1 MRRGRPVKSTTPTP
15 QSLPTQQPI
24 TLGPDPFVKLGSSAP
39 PVQFEFASASEDDDI
54 SMRYPTIEELSG
66 GAFRSSTPSTLN
78 RSKSQPPPKSES
90 MEDVDALADD
100 AFALPIQPYR
110 SSDVAAL
117 ADDAFKADGRPS
129 AAAQIRAALERE
141 KSHTEYVAPMTSPP
155 TIQSP
160 TNMEE
165 EERTMKPS
173 EVIARGGVYTNQVH
187 LHPHPPHS
195 LSAPPPSTVPSLSSL
210 ASSTEEPP
218 PDAHTLAF
226 RRKMRESRWIIDQ
239 SKIVLDEQW
248 PEMQEPVAE
257 RPSMVSTG
265 TMTSPP
271 PSPPKEIL
279 QPKSFMGLPSPKL
292 YTQDQRSPGLS
303 SQRLTLQETE
313 LTPRSKTPQ
322 PNAVKSTPQ
331 KEYIRTESP
340 RPPSRG
346 GPFGSSPPTLGKG
359 LPRARPQSLYVDN
372 DLEFLRSYDGKYP
385 SPLEKSHT
393 GLSTASQPAS
403 LPSSDIHHMDTDQ
416 DLDFLRK
423 KDEEFARERIPPDD
437 LHRQTSRTSIHG
449 RRSSSSGPAPSHHRQ
464 TSLSA
469 LSKGIMSGK
478 FGDAFRKFEGFSH
491 HDPKVSESRF
501 RAEKTLAKV
510 SPDESE
516 SNDDDDWRVETHDIP
531 VKMQQHL
538 NDTRKISAERERTA
552 AQERHKQQPSLGN
565 PRASTIPHRAVTTS
579 SRARMIQQRMNDL
592 LNAQNKEKPPPLT
605 ADGYGPY
612 ITDARVLRNPSDK
625 EDEQPRKGPG
635 IMPKPNLLRRPSLKG
650 SVDM

>member
-1 MRRGRPVKSTTPTP
+1 
-15 QSLPTQQPI
+15 
-24 TLGPDPFVKLGSSAP
+24 
-39 PVQFEFASASEDDDI
+39 
-54 SMRYPTIEELSG
+54 MRYPTIEELSG
-66 GAFRSSTPSTLN
+66 GAFRSSTPSTLS

-110 SSDVAAL
+110 SSDVATL

-141 KSHTEYVAPMTSPP
+141 RSQTEYVAPMMSPP

-160 TNMEE
+160 SNMEE
-165 EERTMKPS
+165 VEHTMKPS
-173 EVIARGGVYTNQVH
+173 EVVARGGMYTNQVPS
-187 LHPHPPHS
+187 HPHPSHS
-195 LSAPPPSTVPSLSSL
+195 LSAPPSSTVHSLSAL
-210 ASSTEEPP
+210 GSTAMETPSDP
-218 PDAHTLAF
+218 RTLEVQ
-226 RRKMRESRWIIDQ
+226 RKARESRWIINQ
-239 SKIVLDEQW
+239 SKIILDEQW
-248 PEMQEPVAE
+248 PETQEPVAE
-257 RPSMVSTG
+257 RPAMVSTG

-271 PSPPKEIL
+271 PSPPKEVIR
-279 QPKSFMGLPSPKL
+279 PKPFMVVPSPTL
-292 YTQDQRSPGLS
+292 HTQDQRSPGLS
-303 SQRLTLQETE
+303 SQHLTLQEIE
-313 LTPRSKTPQ
+313 LKPRSKTPQ
-322 PNAVKSTPQ
+322 PSPAKVTPQ

-359 LPRARPQSLYVDN
+359 LPKTRPQSLYVDN

-385 SPLEKSHT
+385 YPLEKSHT

-403 LPSSDIHHMDTDQ
+403 LPSSDLHHIESDQ
-416 DLDFLRK
+416 DLDFLRM
-423 KDEEFARERIPPDD
+423 KDEGYSRERIPSDD
-437 LHRQTSRTSIHG
+437 LRRQPSRSSLHE
-449 RRSSSSGPAPSHHRQ
+449 RRSSSSGPAPSHNRQ

-510 SPDESE
+510 SPYNSE
-516 SNDDDDWRVETHDIP
+516 SDDDDEWRVETHDIP
-531 VKMQQHL
+531 VKMRQHL
-538 NDTRKISAERERTA
+538 DDTRKISAERERTA
-552 AQERHKQQPSLGN
+552 ARERHQQQQPSLGN
-565 PRASTIPHRAVTTS
+565 PRPSTMPHRAVTSS

-612 ITDARVLRNPSDK
+612 ISDARVLRNPSDK
-625 EDEQPRKGPG
+625 EDEHPRKSPG
-635 IMPKPNLLRRPSLKG
+635 IMPKPNVLRRPSLKG